1 MSSVEDVE
9 LSEEMG
15 PGEIPP
21 RRNVR
26 EASRWRFFLDE
37 ASRSLRANFST
48 TAAAVVT
55 VLIVLYLFG
64 LGVALGSYVYNETSR
79 IAGDLTVKV
88 FLASDA
94 TKAEKAD
101 IRARLGS
108 DTRIQPGSVKF
119 INSTQ
124 AFNLARQKLG
134 DNVNL
139 VDRNAFPEEFDV
151 KAKSSS
157 QTPDIAK
164 SLKGLPGLA
173 KSDPA
178 NDLPNPDYGGAK
190 ADKLLKTVGVI
201 EALIVGVTL
210 ILGIAAVLLI
220 GNTIRLSIFARRR
233 EVEVMKLV
241 GATNWFVRWP
251 FILEGV
257 ICGAIGGI
265 LSIALLI
272 GSVKLVRD
280 ATSLSSGTGGAHAW
294 PMWLIGGLMIV
305 AGVGLGALGSAVTI
319 RRFLK
324 I

>member
-1 MSSVEDVE
+1 LSSVEDVALAE
-9 LSEEMG
+9 GMG
-15 PGEIPP
+15 TGEIPP
-21 RRNVR
+21 RRSAR
-26 EASRWRFFLDE
+26 EESRWKFFFSE
-37 ASRSLRANFST
+37 AGRSLRANFST

-64 LGVALGSYVYNETSR
+64 LGVALGSYVYNETQR

-94 TKAEKAD
+94 TKSEKAD
-101 IRARLGS
+101 LRARLAA
-108 DTRIQPGSVKF
+108 DTRIQPGSITF
-119 INSTQ
+119 IDSSH
-124 AFNLARQKLG
+124 AFAIARKKLG

-151 KAKSSS
+151 KARSSA

-178 NDLPNPDYGGAK
+178 DDLPNPDYGGAK

-257 ICGAIGGI
+257 ICGFLGGI
-265 LSIALLI
+265 LSIGLLL
-272 GSVKLVRD
+272 GSVKLVVD
-280 ATSLSSGTGGAHAW
+280 QTTLGTGSAGAHAW
-294 PMWLIGGLMIV
+294 PTWFIGALMLA
-305 AGVGLGALGSAVTI
+305 AGVGLGAIGSAVTI